1 MVVVSKFAGGDFDA
15 CYMRDDDEDKISL
28 DIIFLITKKF
38 FFIKKGLNFTCGRLG
53 KSSTE

>member
-1 MVVVSKFAGGDFDA
+1 MVVLSKFAGGDFDT
-15 CYMRDDDEDKISL
+15 CYMTDDDEDKISL
-28 DIIFLITKKF
+28 DRIFLITKKF